1 MHINRRNFFIR
12 GATAAIL
19 HNLTSEGNEKKIKDI
34 CSPGQHLTDTGQ
46 ENKKKPRIF
55 FFVIYRERYTR

>member
-1 MHINRRNFFIR
+1 MRSANGVEQLNFNESGR
-12 GATAAIL
+12 VVSQ
-19 HNLTSEGNEKKIKDI
+19 SEGNEKKIKDI

-46 ENKKKPRIF
+46 ENQKTSYN